1 MKAYKTMKTT
11 ELLQPLKTEWQ
22 YLQDTACQ
30 LRDKFG
36 KNEESVSAESEE
48 NPQNQDT
55 VERLLGNFIGAAASL
70 ALTGL
75 TTLCKLLCEVVKN
88 LWDII
93 KSVFSKKEEVEME
106 AQTIQPRG
114 SYRWQYSCNQ
124 YDGGSSRQQHS
135 GGSSG
140 FGFQ

>member
-1 MKAYKTMKTT
+1 MRSNKT
-11 ELLQPLKTEWQ
+11 LQPLTQELENFK
-22 YLQDTACQ
+22 DSACK
-30 LRDKFG
+30 LRNKFVR
-36 KNEESVSAESEE
+36 NEESVSIAESRE

-93 KSVFSKKEEVEME
+93 KSVFSKKEEVGME
-106 AQTIQPRG
+106 APTIQPRS
-114 SYRWQYSCNQ
+114 SYSHQHS
-124 YDGGSSRQQHS
+124 GGSSRQQEHS
-135 GGSSG
+135 GIPYGSRSS
-140 FGFQ
+140 